1 MSQFTTPPNNNNK
14 ENSKKI
20 LGDMISDVRQKHW
33 GKHCGLNYVWN
44 IKDWIHRSNGM
55 VIIVDWDGEVRKH
68 RQSVQASAWQYE

>member
-44 IKDWIHRSNGM
+44 IKD
-55 VIIVDWDGEVRKH
+55 
-68 RQSVQASAWQYE
+68 